1 MKVGFGFGFDDEHYG
16 IGLPRVVAT
25 EVDTL
30 LVYQLRRCSNPK
42 ENQQQ
47 SNSKNKKQIF
57 LFGDLPR
64 GKYRLDVL
72 VDDHPNVTKTFD
84 NLIEIQYDEN
94 QKEAIFE
101 PQVHTHHGAPSASLF
116 NRALWQEKQTLP
128 DQRQYSMPTQ
138 LLEEIE
144 EEEEEEKSKNVCK
157 CKPKCNV
164 LCFLF
169 FFSSTQ

>member
-1 MKVGFGFGFDDEHYG
+1 MFLLENLKVGFGFGFNEECYG
-16 IGLPRVVAT
+16 IGLPRVVVT

-42 ENQQQ
+42 ENQHQ
-47 SNSKNKKQIF
+47 SNSKNKKKIF

-64 GKYRLDVL
+64 GQYRLDVL

-84 NLIEIQYDEN
+84 NLIEIEYDEN

-101 PQVHTHHGAPSASLF
+101 PQLRGGASLF
-116 NRALWQEKQTLP
+116 QQVVWQDKQTLP

-144 EEEEEEKSKNVCK
+144 EEEEEEKSKK
-157 CKPKCNV
+157 RMQ
-164 LCFLF
+164 CFCVFCF
-169 FFSSTQ
+169 FFLHSTKKN